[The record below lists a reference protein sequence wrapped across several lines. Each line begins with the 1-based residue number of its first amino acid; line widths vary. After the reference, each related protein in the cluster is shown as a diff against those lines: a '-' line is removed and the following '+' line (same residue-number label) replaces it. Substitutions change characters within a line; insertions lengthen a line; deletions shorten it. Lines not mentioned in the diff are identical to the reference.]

1 MHASFVAQTPFV
13 ASLFSALQVGSQSR
27 SLQAEVISS
36 PALLCGRGLGVL
48 SSGTPLPGHL
58 ERYKG
63 PASAQRR
70 SAAATTK
77 RKGMRS
83 SAFPTGTV
91 RLSLLGG
98 HLSWLATTSTAMVLV
113 WRGLFQPVEMRARE
127 VTPSGSWSLHLHGC
141 LYDFLPS
148 AQRKELIH
156 ICPGFGLYCI
166 AMQAP
171 LTREAASAGGPRQ
184 GEVICDAA
192 QPNSKSRIRPGLF
205 SLEQTRQ

>member
-58 ERYKG
+58 ERDKG
-63 PASAQRR
+63 PAASAQRR

-148 AQRKELIH
+148 AHRKELIH
-156 ICPGFGLYCI
+156 ICPGFGLLHCH
-166 AMQAP
+166 
-171 LTREAASAGGPRQ
+171 ASSPDPRGRLRRRAKAGRSHLRCGTAKQQKPHPSWP
-184 GEVICDAA
+184 VL
-192 QPNSKSRIRPGLF
+192 P
-205 SLEQTRQ
+205 